1 MAHTATVEWLTTVL
15 AEDALGGPA
24 ALQRTPIQTAAGVA
38 VKLVNVPVSWSV
50 RRLDRAVETVRA
62 APPAL
67 GELLS
72 RGAHAG
78 DVATKALSASRDAA
92 LATAERITGARAQ
105 SGSRCTAFDAK
116 RRGSARSRRAADH

>member
-1 MAHTATVEWLTTVL
+1 
-15 AEDALGGPA
+15 
-24 ALQRTPIQTAAGVA
+24 
-38 VKLVNVPVSWSV
+38 
-50 RRLDRAVETVRA
+50 VETVRS

-92 LATAERITGARAQ
+92 LATAETRVAAIAQ
-105 SGSRCTAFDAK
+105 DVVVIS
-116 RRGSARSRRAADH
+116 